1 LRAIDFFS
9 PFEHNASVFPR
20 RSQRVRIAGTFFH
33 FTLFELFNS
42 TAESHTRINMDEMP
56 STPPQEVSAEAVSSL
71 ASDEISG
78 TISHVLRP
86 YTARASYFNNAY
98 NFHIS
103 PMSVPARMAFLRSMP
118 NSSTDIPRKLHSKC
132 LFETLPNEVLLN
144 TIRFLDIASLV
155 KFAASNS
162 GMRRLVL
169 SMPLVQIVKSHAA
182 TSLALSR
189 MLRAGTARHF
199 SLHRFVD
206 TTTAS
211 ACMVCK
217 DSATFA
223 PWICL
228 VLCHRVC
235 VNCITVDRHTIRI
248 PKSMA
253 VECFGLSTEDV
264 AKSAGT
270 ALAIFQP
277 TFLRSD
283 IVPQRGL
290 ESSKIMRY
298 DNKFDIISLRLAITM
313 SMEKHA
319 AKGGSNHVKLLIEQ
333 YLQEHHPELNATG
346 SWTAITNDCKVRG
359 LHEAIRKKWQDRLPC
374 QDWVLIAYVPHLCST
389 TPPLQFETGVLCEGC
404 KRDVSYAQSFL
415 ARSAAK
421 TAAEKAYIMSQYL
434 DHFEYCETA
443 RSIFRG
449 ERLNMAQEKSLKDSM
464 STAVARF
471 QLLSSSEEDE
481 LMSIVRAVQLNEHP
495 SEVRSAVANALRQ
508 IQTVGNR
515 HLQQRTS
522 STWQTARV
530 SRRLV
535 GARLRL
541 ERGRE

>member
-1 LRAIDFFS
+1 
-9 PFEHNASVFPR
+9 
-20 RSQRVRIAGTFFH
+20 
-33 FTLFELFNS
+33 
-42 TAESHTRINMDEMP
+42 MDEVP
-56 STPPQEVSAEAVSSL
+56 SAPLQVVSAEAVSSL
-71 ASDEISG
+71 ASDEIRG
-78 TISHVLRP
+78 TMSSVLRP
-86 YTARASYFNNAY
+86 YTARASYFDSTY

-103 PMSVPARMAFLRSMP
+103 PMSVPARMAFLRSMS
-118 NSSTDIPRKLHSKC
+118 NSSTDTPRRLHSNC
-132 LFETLPNEVLLN
+132 LFETLPNEVLLD
-144 TIRFLDIASLV
+144 ILRFLDITSLV

-169 SMPLVQIVKSHAA
+169 SMPLVQIVKSHPA

-199 SLHRFVD
+199 SLQRFVD

-217 DSATFA
+217 DPATFA

-235 VNCITVDRHTIRI
+235 VNCITVDQHTIRI

-253 VECFGLSTEDV
+253 VECFGLSNEDV
-264 AKSAGT
+264 AKGTGT
-270 ALAIFQP
+270 ALAILQP

-283 IVPQRGL
+283 ILPQRGL
-290 ESSKIMRY
+290 ESSKIMRR
-298 DNKFDIISLRLAITM
+298 DNKFDIISLRLAIAT
-313 SMEKHA
+313 SLEKHA

-346 SWTAITNDCKVRG
+346 SWTAIANDCKVRG
-359 LHEAIRKKWQDRLPC
+359 LHEAIRKKWQGRLPC
-374 QDWVLIAYVPHLCST
+374 QDWVLIAYVPHLSST
-389 TPPLQFETGVLCEGC
+389 MPPLQFETGVLCEGC

-415 ARSAAK
+415 AHSAAK
-421 TAAEKAYIMSQYL
+421 RAAEKAYMMSQYL
-434 DHFEYCETA
+434 DHFGHCETA

-449 ERLNMAQEKSLKDSM
+449 ERLNMAEEKSLKESM
-464 STAVARF
+464 FTEAARF
-471 QLLSSSEEDE
+471 HLLSSSAEDE

-508 IQTVGNR
+508 IQTVGNK

-530 SRRLV
+530 SGRPV
-535 GARLRL
+535 GS
-541 ERGRE
+541 